1 MTVSLCPL
9 CQSPLTLIC
18 FTFPSKRHAIECEN
32 LMCGLE
38 IEADRS
44 LLIAAALAHHMRPLA
59 EPHAYRENPD
69 YPGQCDEA
77 VGDPVQPC
85 NRPKECHQ

>member
-9 CQSPLTLIC
+9 CQSPLGL
-18 FTFPSKRHAIECEN
+18 FSRREVECHGWNCQFSIPLDDET
-32 LMCGLE
+32 
-38 IEADRS
+38 I
-44 LLIAAALAHHMRPLA
+44 IAAALAHHMRPLA

>member
-9 CQSPLTLIC
+9 CGSPLGI
-18 FTFPSKRHAIECEN
+18 PVYSGSPAKVECLGWDCEFVPQCPN
-32 LMCGLE
+32 S
-38 IEADRS
+38 I
-44 LLIAAALAHHMRPLA
+44 LIAAALAHHMRPLA
-59 EPHAYRENPD
+59 EPHAFKANPD
-69 YPGQCDEA
+69 SPGQCDEA

>member
-9 CQSPLTLIC
+9 CQSPLDMVNSTVLC
-18 FTFPSKRHAIECEN
+18 MAAKCRFF
-32 LMCGLE
+32 
-38 IEADRS
+38 ADCS
-44 LLIAAALAHHMRPLA
+44 EDVLIAAALAHHMRPLA
-59 EPHAYRENPD
+59 EPHAFKANSD

>member
-1 MTVSLCPL
+1 MTASLCPL
-9 CQSPLTLIC
+9 CQSKLTIIGSNVHC
-18 FTFPSKRHAIECEN
+18 AEWN
-32 LMCGLE
+32 CGFVTERLPNE
-38 IEADRS
+38 MY
-44 LLIAAALAHHMRPLA
+44 IAAALAHHMRPLA
-59 EPHAYRENPD
+59 EPHAYRANPD